1 MILPP
6 YLEVLAGIAAG
17 LTIAGVLHAFARAR
31 WLRSRLDRTAR
42 PMHELRGAITTLNLA
57 LSALERTLPSAQR
70 RHFRIDAL
78 RSQLDRAHLAVS
90 DLDAGQREVARDG
103 TLERHDQ
110 LDLGAVVRRSTRAW
124 AQLASTFGGHL
135 DARWNA
141 GAVRVFGSEGRLSQ
155 ALDNLIGN
163 ALEHGGGR
171 VVVHGERHADR
182 VRITI
187 VDEGRGLTCEPSELP
202 ESPPGSARGHGLA
215 IARDVIERHGGT
227 LAGGR
232 NGDRPALVIELPA
245 RFALRSS
252 DRRAA

>member
-1 MILPP
+1 MILPAH
-6 YLEVLAGIAAG
+6 LEVLAGVAAC
-17 LTIAGVLHAFARAR
+17 LTIAGVLHGLARAR
-31 WLRSRLDRTAR
+31 WLKSRLERTAR
-42 PMHELRGAITTLNLA
+42 PMHELRGSITNLNLA

-78 RSQLDRAHLAVS
+78 RSQLDRARLAVS
-90 DLDAGQREVARDG
+90 DLDVGMREVARDG
-103 TLERHDQ
+103 KSESHDQ
-110 LDLGAVVRRSTRAW
+110 LDLGAVVHRSTRAW
-124 AQLASTFGGHL
+124 AQLASSFGGRL

-141 GAVRVFGSEGRLSQ
+141 GAVRVFGCEGRLSQ

-171 VVVHGERHADR
+171 VVVHGERHADV

-202 ESPPGSARGHGLA
+202 ESSPGSARGHGLA

-227 LAGGR
+227 LSGGR
-232 NGDRPALVIELPA
+232 SGDRPALVVELPA
-245 RFALRSS
+245 RFALRSGV
-252 DRRAA
+252 RRAA

>member
-1 MILPP
+1 MILAA
-6 YLEVLAGIAAG
+6 YLGLLAGVAAS
-17 LTIAGVLHAFARAR
+17 LTVAGVLHALARAR
-31 WLRSRLDRTAR
+31 WLKSRLERTAR
-42 PMHELRGAITTLNLA
+42 PMHELRGAITNLNLA
-57 LSALERTLPSAQR
+57 LSALERTLPFAQR
-70 RHFRIDAL
+70 RRFRIDAL
-78 RSQLDRAHLAVS
+78 RSQLDRACLAVS
-90 DLDAGQREVARDG
+90 DLDAGLREAARDAA
-103 TLERHDQ
+103 ESHDQ

-124 AQLASTFGGHL
+124 EQLASSFGGRL

-187 VDEGRGLTCEPSELP
+187 VDEGQGLTCEPTELP
-202 ESPPGSARGHGLA
+202 ESSPGSARGHGLA

-232 NGDRPALVIELPA
+232 SGDRPALVIELPA

-252 DRRAA
+252 ARRAA